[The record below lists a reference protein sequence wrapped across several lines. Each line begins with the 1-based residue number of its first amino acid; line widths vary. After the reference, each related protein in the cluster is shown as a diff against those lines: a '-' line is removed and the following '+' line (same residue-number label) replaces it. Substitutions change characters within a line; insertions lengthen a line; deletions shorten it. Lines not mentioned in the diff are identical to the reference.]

1 MKVFFNAIVI
11 HLIFNIYVFIRGW
24 KIIPP
29 KQTWRIPYAALFAV
43 ELIIYLL
50 GFFLWEEFPS
60 EWIRPVTLL
69 GTSWMILIGFLTAL
83 LLLYNLVRWI
93 LKKRKSKRIKA
104 LDKLKTKRI
113 YFLVSLSI
121 VIAAMIYG
129 NYCFWHPE
137 VTKVNIE
144 IDKKV
149 EGLTSLKVV
158 MVSDVHAGWMIDK
171 QVLSMYVDKIM
182 ELKPDMIVLVGDII
196 DYDLPP
202 LVEQQMD
209 EEFKKLHAP
218 YGVYA
223 STGNHEYRLNAEEK
237 IAWLNDK
244 AGLTMLRDTALK
256 VQDKFYVIGREDDLY
271 LDRKDLTTL
280 MQGIDPLLP
289 IIVLNHE
296 PKKISEESDAKVDL
310 ALYGHTHNG
319 QLFPYNIVLKA
330 IYEVPYGYKKK
341 DDTHIFVSSGL
352 GLAGPQYRIGTK
364 SEIVEINIKFAQ

>member
-11 HLIFNIYVFIRGW
+11 HLIFNIYVFIKGW

-29 KQTWRIPYAALFAV
+29 KKSWQIPYSALFII

-50 GFFLWEEFPS
+50 GFFLWSKFPS
-60 EWIRPVTLL
+60 EWIRPITLL
-69 GTSWMILIGFLTAL
+69 GTSWMILIGYLTAF
-83 LLLYNLVRWI
+83 LLLYDLARFI
-93 LKKRKSKRIKA
+93 SKKCKIQFAEFLARLKA
-104 LDKLKTKRI
+104 KRI
-113 YFLVSLSI
+113 YFLTSLLI
-121 VIAAMIYG
+121 VISAMAYG

-137 VTKVNIE
+137 VTKVNID
-144 IDKKV
+144 INKKV
-149 EGLTSLKVV
+149 DGIDNLKVV

-171 QVLSMYVDKIM
+171 KIVSMYIDRVM
-182 ELKPDMIVLVGDII
+182 ALKPDMIVLVGDII

-202 LVEQQMD
+202 LEEQQMD
-209 EEFKKLHAP
+209 EEFRRLHAP

-223 STGNHEYRLNAEEK
+223 STGNHEYRLNGEEK

-244 AGLTMLRDTALK
+244 AGLTMLRDTTVK
-256 VQDKFYVIGREDDLY
+256 IEDKFYIVGREDDLFPE
-271 LDRKDLTTL
+271 RKEISTL
-280 MQGIDPLLP
+280 LQGIDPLLP

-296 PKKISEESDAKVDL
+296 PKQLHKESDAKVDL

-319 QLFPYNIVLKA
+319 QLFPYNILLKA

-341 DDTHIFVSSGL
+341 DDTHIYVSSGL